1 MELLLFLILF
11 PLLPAGLIVLIPHF
25 TTRKIVARSSAAI
38 MAATSIWLAW
48 RCLVGGPEYF
58 HLEAGTIDATMF
70 GLEILIAAYLLY
82 RCRGLPPR
90 RLWIPALVV
99 VQLLAMVGLEFGGQL
114 PHVDRPL
121 YADHFS
127 VIMALII
134 GIIGSLTAVYSI
146 GYMTEYHNHHPEIP
160 VRRRRFFFTV
170 FVFLSAM
177 FGIVFSNSLSWLFFF
192 WEVTTVCSFVLIGY
206 ARTEEAKFSS
216 FHALGLNLL
225 GGIGFLM
232 AIGFEAYFAGEPT
245 LDVDRLI
252 AAGPALAMVPAAGI
266 AFAGL
271 AKAAQ
276 LPFSRWLLS
285 AMVAPTPVSALLHSS
300 TMVKA
305 GVFVLVKFAPVF
317 RGTTEGLLLALV
329 GGITFLVTSLV
340 AVSQN
345 NAKRV
350 LGCSTVANL
359 GLVGMCAGVGTPET
373 VWAAV
378 LLIIFHAVA
387 KALLFLGV
395 GPIEHR
401 IGSRNIELME
411 GLITTRPALGAIMI
425 IGICGMF
432 LAPFGMLISKYAAL
446 KALMDSNVLLA
457 GLLAFGSAPTLFFWA
472 KWMGKIVSIPHRP
485 SDVVGPISLDKWVAL
500 GTLALGTLG
509 ACVFFPWAARWFVE
523 PCVRHAYGATPGLAT
538 GGTAVMVGMLLVL
551 FLLPLLYVVLPV
563 PAVRAE
569 GYLAGIGVERGAAF
583 RGAMGKV
590 HEVDMR
596 NYYLS
601 SFFDEHVLMR
611 WGIRVC
617 AALAF
622 AMVVVSWI

>member
-1 MELLLFLILF
+1 MDLLLFLILF
-11 PLLPAGLIVLIPHF
+11 PLLPAGLVVLIPHLA
-25 TTRKIVARSSAAI
+25 TRKVIARSSAAI
-38 MAATSIWLAW
+38 MAAASLWLAW
-48 RCLVGGPEYF
+48 RCLVGGGEYF
-58 HLEAGTIDATMF
+58 QVSVGGVDATMF
-70 GLEILIAAYLLY
+70 GLEMLMAAYLLY
-82 RCRGLPPR
+82 RCHGLPRR

-99 VQLLAMVGLEFGGQL
+99 VQAVGMAWLEFGGRL
-114 PHVDRPL
+114 PHADRPL
-121 YADHFS
+121 YADHLS
-127 VIMALII
+127 VVMALII
-134 GIIGSLTAVYSI
+134 GIIGGLTAVYSI
-146 GYMTEYHNHHPEIP
+146 GYMTEYHNHHPEVP

-177 FGIVFSNSLSWLFFF
+177 FGIVFSNSLTWLFFF

-206 ARTEEAKFSS
+206 ARTDEAKFSS

-225 GGIGFLM
+225 GGLGFLA
-232 AIGFEAYFAGEPT
+232 AIGFEVYFASEPT
-245 LDVDRLI
+245 LDIDRLI

-305 GVFVLVKFAPVF
+305 GVFVLIRFAPVF
-317 RGTTEGLLLALV
+317 RGTGEGLLLALV
-329 GGITFLVTSLV
+329 GGITFLVASLI
-340 AVSQN
+340 AVSQF

-359 GLVGMCAGVGTPET
+359 GLVTMCAGVGTPET
-373 VWAAV
+373 VWAGI
-378 LLIIFHAVA
+378 LLIVFHAVA
-387 KALLFLGV
+387 KALLFLGI

-411 GLITTRPALGAIMI
+411 GLIATRPALGAIMI

-446 KALMDSNVLLA
+446 KALIDSNVLLA
-457 GLLAFGSAPTLFFWA
+457 GLLAFGSAPTLFYWA
-472 KWMGKIVSIPHRP
+472 KWMGKIVAIPHRQ

-500 GTLALGTLG
+500 VTLAIGTLG
-509 ACVFFPWAARWFVE
+509 ACVFFPWIARWFVE
-523 PCVRHAYGATPGLAT
+523 PSIRQAYGITQGLT
-538 GGTAVMVGMLLVL
+538 VGSTAVMVGMLLVL
-551 FLLPLLYVVLPV
+551 FLLPLIYVLV
-563 PAVRAE
+563 PARAARTE
-569 GYLAGIGVERGAAF
+569 GYLAGVGVDRGAAF

-590 HEVDMR
+590 HDVDMR
-596 NYYLS
+596 NYYLT
-601 SFFDEHVLMR
+601 SFFDERVLAP
-611 WGIRVC
+611 WGIRIC

-622 AMVVVSWI
+622 AMVVISWI

>member
-11 PLLPAGLIVLIPHF
+11 PLLPAGLIALIPHLA
-25 TTRKIVARSSAAI
+25 TRKIIARTSAAVLGG
-38 MAATSIWLAW
+38 ASLWLCW
-48 RCLVGGPEYF
+48 RCLAGGPGYF
-58 HLEAGTIDATMF
+58 HLDARAADGVMF
-70 GLEILIAAYLLY
+70 GLEMLIAAYLLY
-82 RCRGLPPR
+82 RCRGLPLR

-99 VQLLAMVGLEFGGQL
+99 VQAAAMAALEFSGRL
-114 PHVDRPL
+114 PHVHRPL

-127 VIMALII
+127 VIMAVII
-134 GIIGSLTAVYSI
+134 GVIGSLTAVYSI
-146 GYMTEYHNHHPEIP
+146 GYMTEYHSHHPEIP

-177 FGIVFSNSLSWLFFF
+177 FGIVFSNSLTWLFFF

-216 FHALGLNLL
+216 FHALGLNLV
-225 GGIGFLM
+225 GGLGFLM
-232 AIGFEAYFAGEPT
+232 AIGYEAFFAGEPT
-245 LDVDRLI
+245 LDADRLI

-359 GLVGMCAGVGTPET
+359 GLVAMCAGVGTAET
-373 VWAAV
+373 VWAAI

-401 IGSRNIELME
+401 VGSRDIELME
-411 GLITTRPALGAIMI
+411 GLIATRPTLGAIMI

-472 KWMGKIVSIPHRP
+472 KWMGKIVAIPHRP
-485 SDVVGPISLDKWVAL
+485 CGVVGPISLDKWLAL
-500 GTLALGTLG
+500 GTLTVGTLG
-509 ACVFFPWAARWFVE
+509 ACVLFPWIARWFVE
-523 PCVRHAYGATPGLAT
+523 PYILDAYAVTAGLAPGSAT
-538 GGTAVMVGMLLVL
+538 VMVGMLAVL
-551 FLLPLLYVVLPV
+551 FLLPLLYVLV
-563 PAVRAE
+563 PRPSIRSE
-569 GYLAGIGVERGAAF
+569 GYLAGVGADGGTSF

-590 HEVDMR
+590 HPVDMR
-596 NYYLS
+596 NYYLA
-601 SFFDEHVLMR
+601 SFFDEHALMR
-611 WGIRVC
+611 WGIRVS
-617 AALAF
+617 AALAA
-622 AMVVVSWI
+622 AMVVMSWI

>member
-11 PLLPAGLIVLIPHF
+11 PLLPAGLIALIPHL
-25 TTRKIVARSSAAI
+25 TTRKVIARLSAAI
-38 MAATSIWLAW
+38 LGGASVWLCW
-48 RCLVGGPEYF
+48 RSLAQGPAYF
-58 HLEAGTIDATMF
+58 HIESRAADAVMF
-70 GLEILIAAYLLY
+70 GLEMLIAAYLLY
-82 RCRGLPPR
+82 RCRELPRR

-99 VQLLAMVGLEFGGQL
+99 LQAAGMALLEFGGRL
-114 PHVDRPL
+114 PHAHRPL

-127 VIMALII
+127 VIMAVII
-134 GIIGSLTAVYSI
+134 GVIGGLTAVYSI
-146 GYMTEYHNHHPEIP
+146 GYMTEYHSHHPEIP

-177 FGIVFSNSLSWLFFF
+177 FGIVFSNSLAWLFFF

-206 ARTEEAKFSS
+206 ARTDEAKFSS
-216 FHALGLNLL
+216 FHALGLNLV
-225 GGIGFLM
+225 GGLGFLM
-232 AIGFEAYFAGEPT
+232 AMGYEAYFAGDPT
-245 LDVDRLI
+245 LDADRLI
-252 AAGPALAMVPAAGI
+252 ASGPALAMVPAAGI

-305 GVFVLVKFAPVF
+305 GVFALVKFAPVF

-329 GGITFLVTSLV
+329 GGLTFLVTSLV

-359 GLVGMCAGVGTPET
+359 GLVAMCAGVGTPET
-373 VWAAV
+373 LWAAL

-411 GLITTRPALGAIMI
+411 GLIATRPALGAIMI
-425 IGICGMF
+425 VGICGMF

-446 KALMDSNVLLA
+446 KALMDSHVLLA
-457 GLLAFGSAPTLFFWA
+457 GLLAFGSGPTLFFWA
-472 KWMGKIVSIPHRP
+472 KWMGKIVSIPHRHQ
-485 SDVVGPISLDKWVAL
+485 DVVGPISIDKWIAL
-500 GTLALGTLG
+500 GTLTLGTLG
-509 ACVFFPWAARWFVE
+509 ACVFFPWVARWFVE
-523 PCVRHAYGATPGLAT
+523 PHVREVYGTTSGLGP
-538 GGTAVMVGMLLVL
+538 GGTAVMVGMLMGL
-551 FLLPLLYVVLPV
+551 FALPLLYAALPR
-563 PAVRAE
+563 PSARSE
-569 GYLAGIGVERGAAF
+569 GYLAGVGTGGGGAF
-583 RGAMGKV
+583 RGAMGQI
-590 HEVDMR
+590 HPVDMR

-601 SFFDEHVLMR
+601 SFFDEHALMR
-611 WGIRVC
+611 WGIRAS
-617 AALAF
+617 AALAV
-622 AMVVVSWI
+622 AMVVIAWI